1 MNGNINDIIERI
13 RALQQELEAELDQR
27 RAEFRYRLEGHKVRF
42 EREILLQQRRFKQHL
57 LKYIFTAKPR
67 HLLTA
72 PFIYAVFPAMLLLD
86 FFVTLYQR
94 VCFPLYGIP
103 PVRRSDYM
111 RFDRNQLGYL
121 NLLEKINCS
130 YCAYGNGLAG
140 YFLEVVGRTEQ
151 YWCPIKHAERLLAAH
166 SRYDRFTEF
175 GDAKGYRDRLESI
188 RKDFGTDEPPVTK

>member
-1 MNGNINDIIERI
+1 MNSNINEIVERI
-13 RALQQELEAELDQR
+13 KALQVELETELDKR
-27 RAEFRYRLEGHKVRF
+27 REEFRYRLEGHKVRF

-57 LKYIFTAKPR
+57 LKYILTAQPR
-67 HLLTA
+67 HLLSA

-86 FFVTLYQR
+86 LFTTLYQQ
-94 VCFPLYGIP
+94 VCFRLYGIP
-103 PVRRSDYM
+103 RVRRADYM

-130 YCAYGNGLAG
+130 YCAYANGLAG

-151 YWCPIKHAERLLAAH
+151 YWCPIKHAERVLAEH
-166 SRYDRFTEF
+166 SRYARFTEY
-175 GDAKGYRDRLESI
+175 GDAEGFRNHLESI